1 MAKHSDEMTRCLIEC
16 DTAGV
21 RRLWKYIAPHL
32 PQPTSDREALIS
44 IHMSRTQMDCLNLR
58 LRAYSHRWLI
68 DNGYPS
74 QLPDRL
80 KPRAERMYPRIVEA
94 CGIAVV
100 GRSALGRQV
109 APIIQ
114 RAMMD
119 AAEDCFANGDRE
131 PAVLG
136 AHIQQAR
143 KDAIRKLLGK

>member
-1 MAKHSDEMTRCLIEC
+1 
-16 DTAGV
+16 
-21 RRLWKYIAPHL
+21 
-32 PQPTSDREALIS
+32 
-44 IHMSRTQMDCLNLR
+44 
-58 LRAYSHRWLI
+58 
-68 DNGYPS
+68 
-74 QLPDRL
+74 
-80 KPRAERMYPRIVEA
+80 MYPRIVEA